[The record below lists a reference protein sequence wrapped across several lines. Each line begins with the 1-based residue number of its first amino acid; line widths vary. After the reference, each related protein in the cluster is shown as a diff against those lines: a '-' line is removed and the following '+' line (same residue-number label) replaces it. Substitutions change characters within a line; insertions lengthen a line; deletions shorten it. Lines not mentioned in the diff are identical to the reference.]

1 MSWAKFYIKDA
12 LAQIARETK
21 NVSFNLEAG
30 RVATAALILK
40 ELSESIAEQT
50 EDIINELISALPEK
64 EKAARRAAFEYFK
77 TNSGMGDWDSSFEND
92 PYFLQSDAASIAD
105 SLEELFG
112 DDGPADIINDL
123 RAC

>member
-40 ELSESIAEQT
+40 ELSESIAEQA
-50 EDIINELISALPEK
+50 EDIMNELISALPEK
-64 EKAARRAAFEYFK
+64 EKAARRAAFEYYK
-77 TNSGMGDWDSSFEND
+77 TNCGMGDWDSSLEND

-112 DDGPADIINDL
+112 DDGPTDIINDL